1 MSKHTSHQQSIHPG
15 GMMDLDCHF
24 LLAVLINA
32 QHPGQK
38 CDHGSYSHPLRPPQ
52 GALAHLGPS
61 FIFSPPE
68 LARKAEGHLTLIPP
82 QKRPL
87 REALHLPQVH
97 HTGWWEDP
105 CPLPSSRSHVLS
117 KHFLWCP
124 GRHCVVYSIE
134 MLSYPSTPRA
144 NILPKKGMM
153 SDFLRKNLH
162 RLQTLCFH
170 HWSLGNSGTSQRKKE
185 SKKVLWQQCLRT
197 VPNTDTNHCS
207 LEQMTNSYTIL
218 YLYLFLTQAPAPLLI
233 AKHVLEG

>member
-38 CDHGSYSHPLRPPQ
+38 CDHGSFSHPLRPPQ

-105 CPLPSSRSHVLS
+105 CPPPSSRSHVLS

-153 SDFLRKNLH
+153 SDLLREPTQPTNIVLPSLVPGKLWNL
-162 RLQTLCFH
+162 
-170 HWSLGNSGTSQRKKE
+170 SEKKGE
-185 SKKVLWQQCLRT
+185 QKSALTTVLKSC
-197 VPNTDTNHCS
+197 
-207 LEQMTNSYTIL
+207 
-218 YLYLFLTQAPAPLLI
+218 
-233 AKHVLEG
+233 AKHWHQSLLFRAND